1 MEPALKEVRVKV
13 TGFRSL
19 TTVHDWGRRIGDVN
33 GVNATE
39 LTAVPVL
46 ILETDEGLEGVGLGA
61 HAEIDRVFPAVEG
74 EDPRSVTALYDRM
87 LGQVFKAGHAG
98 STYGTIGALDTALWD
113 LKAKAAGEPLWRLLG
128 GRDRFVPG
136 YASGLDAGL
145 DDAGLERF
153 YAPFAARGFTGAK
166 VKGGA
171 DAARDLSR
179 LELVGEVMGGGWLAF
194 DVNET
199 WNRGQA
205 ARYLHRL
212 ESALDLAWIE
222 EPLRRWD
229 AEGHATL
236 RTTVRTPIATGENLT
251 GVEQFMPLLRAG
263 AVDIV
268 QPGSVWGITHFLRVA
283 TIAHAY
289 DLVVSPVGYNANPV
303 AAAATAVPNH
313 LVLEVQ
319 DLTFP
324 AGLDVDQEFADGGV
338 VLGDRPGLGI
348 TVDEAVVR
356 AQAGRIPTGPWN
368 PHVRPSRAGRRIR
381 LDGDSSSDK
390 DVN

>member
-1 MEPALKEVRVKV
+1 
-13 TGFRSL
+13 
-19 TTVHDWGRRIGDVN
+19 
-33 GVNATE
+33 
-39 LTAVPVL
+39 
-46 ILETDEGLEGVGLGA
+46 
-61 HAEIDRVFPAVEG
+61 
-74 EDPRSVTALYDRM
+74 
-87 LGQVFKAGHAG
+87 
-98 STYGTIGALDTALWD
+98 
-113 LKAKAAGEPLWRLLG
+113 
-128 GRDRFVPG
+128 VPG

-153 YAPFAARGFTGAK
+153 YRGFAERGFTGAK
-166 VKGGA
+166 VKGGG
-171 DAARDLSR
+171 DVTRDLAR
-179 LELVGEVMGGGWLAF
+179 LTLVADIIQGWLAF

-212 ESALDLAWIE
+212 ESELDLAWIE

-283 TIAHAY
+283 TVAHAY

-356 AQAGRIPTGPWN
+356 AQAGRIPAGPWT
-368 PHVRPSRAGRRIR
+368 PHVRPSRAGRRVA
-381 LDGDSSSDK
+381 LEDGSSSDK

>member
-1 MEPALKEVRVKV
+1 MKV

-33 GVNATE
+33 GVFAGD

-46 ILETDEGLEGVGLGA
+46 IVQTDEGLEGVGLGA
-61 HAEIDRVFPAVEG
+61 HAEIDRLFPAVEG
-74 EDPRSVTALYDRM
+74 EDPRSVAALYDRM
-87 LGQVFKAGHAG
+87 LAYAFKAGHAG

-171 DAARDLSR
+171 DAARDLPR
-179 LELVGEVMGGGWLAF
+179 LRLVSEVLAAGAGRPPWLAP

-212 ESALDLAWIE
+212 EAELDLAWIE

-268 QPGSVWGITHFLRVA
+268 QPGCVWGITHLLRVA
-283 TIAHAY
+283 HVAHAY
-289 DLVVSPVGYNANPV
+289 DLVVSPVGYTANPV
-303 AAAATAVPNH
+303 AAAATAIPNH

-319 DLTFP
+319 DLTVP
-324 AGLDVDQEFADGGV
+324 AGLDIDQEFADGGV

-348 TVDEAVVR
+348 TVDEAAMR
-356 AQAGRIPTGPWN
+356 APAGPVTPAPAG
-368 PHVRPSRAGRRIR
+368 PHVRPARAGRRISVE
-381 LDGDSSSDK
+381 GDPTP
-390 DVN
+390 